1 MPSHTAAP
9 TFFCFCIFFFL
20 ISSLRS
26 AVTCLIFCSDT
37 KGVPRESTQT
47 GAKRLHI
54 KQPQGGFVFSF
65 FCLHTSAFFI
75 FSLIQE
81 TTERLVVGAFR
92 AIFFVPDWRIIHFH
106 QKQDR
111 SGNTKPWTEERME
124 KNKTDTNKNCYAVW
138 RHREMDRA
146 LSSAAVTGS
155 STLQQF
161 EISPLQTFYPLCIV
175 DGSPISAAPS
185 GKLKRIKTCLHLE
198 GQGQTDAICEQAYP
212 VSHHRICVVSYFLT
226 DDVDTNVISQ

>member
-20 ISSLRS
+20 YLPSDLPWRVWYSALTQKELLRS
-26 AVTCLIFCSDT
+26 QRRQEPNVCTSNNPKEVLSFPFFASI
-37 KGVPRESTQT
+37 
-47 GAKRLHI
+47 
-54 KQPQGGFVFSF
+54 PQLF
-65 FCLHTSAFFI
+65 FR
-75 FSLIQE
+75 FSLIRE

-111 SGNTKPWTEERME
+111 SGNTKPWTEERMG
-124 KNKTDTNKNCYAVW
+124 KNKTNTHKNCYAVW
-138 RHREMDRA
+138 RHREMDQA

-155 STLQQF
+155 STLQKF

-185 GKLKRIKTCLHLE
+185 GKRKRIKTCLHLE

-226 DDVDTNVISQ
+226 DGVDTNVISQ